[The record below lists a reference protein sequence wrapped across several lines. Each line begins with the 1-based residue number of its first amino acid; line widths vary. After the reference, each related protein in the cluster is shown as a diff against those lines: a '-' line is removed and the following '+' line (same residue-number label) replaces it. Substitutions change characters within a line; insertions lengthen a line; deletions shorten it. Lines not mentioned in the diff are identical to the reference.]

1 MRLLSRTIFRENFSN
16 AALGVVLFTSVLF
29 LPLAKDL
36 FEYLVRS
43 SGPTR
48 TVAYLFA
55 LVLPQALPFAI
66 PLGVLV
72 GTLLTLSR
80 MSADGEIT
88 AMRAAGVPG
97 RKAAPPI
104 LAVGFLAMLVTAA
117 ASLWLT
123 PWSIG
128 ERFRIANQ
136 LAASQL
142 TADVQPRI
150 FAEQFPDR
158 LLYVGD
164 VSNPGGGPVSLWT
177 RVFIADVTPLADRK
191 PGQTDRGDTPLVK
204 LAPAALAVADVPNN
218 RIQLSL
224 RDANT
229 YEAGKDNTYNIN
241 TSPYDS
247 EGLQAQ
253 RPADRSPSRTTSELP
268 TFPLYRLAYRSHGED
283 PAKVLEAR
291 VELQQRLAFPL
302 ACLLLTLAGIPL
314 GITSK
319 RGGKSSAVV
328 LTFAIF
334 FVYYIGMLSL
344 SKMARQGSL
353 PAEIAVWTP
362 NLAFTLLGLAMMARL
377 ESPGDRDYL
386 GRLTAFLR
394 RAGQRQQRGAGRRK
408 QRSWTLRIPLLVQ
421 IIDTYILAGF
431 FFYFAALL
439 VSFVLMYQF
448 FQFFTL
454 LSDMIKNN
462 IPMSHML
469 SYHFFLTPRLV
480 YQFTPVA
487 VLAAVLVVFGV
498 MAKNNEVTAFKAC
511 GISVYRLAA
520 PVLAGGL
527 FLSGSLFAF
536 DHYWLPAAD
545 RRQDRL
551 YSEIKNKA
559 PQTYLRT
566 DNKWVYGLHDR
577 VYYYK
582 YFVQAEQAMLGVNV
596 YEIDPV
602 HFRLTRHISA
612 EKARWE
618 PNLNKWVF
626 ENGWSRDFK
635 EDRVAAFDNFPGG
648 TRTFDE
654 LEEKPDYFMKEKTQP
669 LQMNFYELEAE
680 IAALKQSGF
689 PDHCAASPVAEEI
702 FGAAVRAD
710 SGDCVGAV
718 RVQGRQP
725 RRHGRRRHQLRD
737 LHRLLGPGPVF
748 RTGGGPEPVVAGS
761 GGVVAGR
768 NFLAGRAVLHGTHT
782 DVKGTAAGRSAT
794 CHFRAFERMSAETPN
809 PSRDRRERSFGR
821 GGR

>member
-16 AALGVVLFTSVLF
+16 ASLGVVLFTSVLF
-29 LPLAKDL
+29 LPLAKSL

-43 SGPTR
+43 SGPPR

-80 MSADGEIT
+80 MSADGEVT

-97 RKAAPPI
+97 RTAAPPI
-104 LAVGFLAMLVTAA
+104 LVVGFLAMLVTAA

-136 LAASQL
+136 LAASEL
-142 TADVQPRI
+142 TADVQERL
-150 FAEQFPDR
+150 FAEQFPDHV
-158 LLYVGD
+158 LYVGS
-164 VSNPGGGPVSLWT
+164 VSNPGGGQVSRWT
-177 RVFIADVTPLADRK
+177 RVFIADITPPENRK
-191 PGQTDRGDTPLVK
+191 PGQGDRGDTPEVT
-204 LAPAALAVADVPNN
+204 LAPTALALADVPNN
-218 RIQLSL
+218 RIQISL
-224 RDANT
+224 VDADS
-229 YEAGKDNTYNIN
+229 YELGKDNTYN
-241 TSPYDS
+241 TSS
-247 EGLQAQ
+247 NIATLEALQAQ
-253 RPADRSPSRTTSELP
+253 RPAEKSPSRTTSEYP

-302 ACLLLTLAGIPL
+302 ACLLLTLTGIPL

-319 RGGKSSAVV
+319 RGGKSAAVV

-334 FVYYIGMLSL
+334 FVYYIGILSL
-344 SKMARQGSL
+344 SKMARQGTL
-353 PAEIAVWTP
+353 PAEIAVWIP
-362 NLAFTLLGLAMMARL
+362 NLFFMVLGLAMMARL
-377 ESPGDRDYL
+377 EFPGDRDYL
-386 GRLTAFLR
+386 GRLMALVR
-394 RAGQRQQRGAGRRK
+394 RTGPRQPRGMGKLK
-408 QRSWTLRIPLLVQ
+408 QRSWTLRIPVLVQ

-431 FFYFAALL
+431 LFYFGLL
-439 VSFVLMYQF
+439 LMSFVLMYQF

-469 SYHFFLTPRLV
+469 TYHFFLTPRLI
-480 YQFTPVA
+480 YEFAPVA

-520 PVLAGGL
+520 PVLIGGL
-527 FLSGSLFAF
+527 LLSGSLFAF
-536 DHYWLPAAD
+536 DQNWLPAAD
-545 RRQDRL
+545 RRQDQL
-551 YSEIKNKA
+551 YNEIKNKA
-559 PQTYLRT
+559 PQTYQRP
-566 DNKWVYGLHDR
+566 DHKWVYGLHDR

-582 YFVQAEQAMLGVNV
+582 YFLPAENTMLGVNV

-602 HFRLTRHISA
+602 HFRLTRHIFA

-635 EDRVAAFDNFPGG
+635 GDRVGAFDPFAGG
-648 TRTFDE
+648 TRTFNE

-669 LQMNFYELEAE
+669 LQMNFYELQAE
-680 IAALKQSGF
+680 ISDLKQSGF
-689 PDHCAASPVAEEI
+689 PTTPLEVELQKKFSTPLFALI
-702 FGAAVRAD
+702 
-710 SGDCVGAV
+710 
-718 RVQGRQP
+718 
-725 RRHGRRRHQLRD
+725 
-737 LHRLLGPGPVF
+737 
-748 RTGGGPEPVVAGS
+748 
-761 GGVVAGR
+761 
-768 NFLAGRAVLHGTHT
+768 LAIVS
-782 DVKGTAAGRSAT
+782 VP
-794 CHFRAFERMSAETPN
+794 FAF
-809 PSRDRRERSFGR
+809 R
-821 GGR
+821 GGNRGAMAGVGISIGIYVVYYGLDHLFEQVGDLSQLSPAVAAWSPDLIFSLVGLYFMARMRT

>member
-16 AALGVVLFTSVLF
+16 ASLGVVLFTSVLF
-29 LPLAKDL
+29 LPLAKSL

-43 SGPTR
+43 TGPPR

-97 RKAAPPI
+97 RTAAPPI
-104 LAVGFLAMLVTAA
+104 LVVGFLAMLVTAA

-136 LAASQL
+136 LAASEL
-142 TADVQPRI
+142 TADVQERL
-150 FAEQFPDR
+150 FAEQFPDHV
-158 LLYVGD
+158 LYVGS
-164 VSNPGGGPVSLWT
+164 VSNPGGGQVSRWT
-177 RVFIADVTPLADRK
+177 RVFMADITPPENRK
-191 PGQTDRGDTPLVK
+191 PGEGDRGDSPLVT
-204 LAPAALAVADVPNN
+204 LAPTALALADVPNN
-218 RIQLSL
+218 RIQISL
-224 RDANT
+224 VGADT
-229 YEAGKDNTYNIN
+229 YELGKDNDYN
-241 TSPYDS
+241 TSSDVS
-247 EGLQAQ
+247 TLQALQAQ
-253 RPADRSPSRTTSELP
+253 RPAEKSPSRTTSELP

-302 ACLLLTLAGIPL
+302 ACLLLTLTGIPL

-344 SKMARQGSL
+344 SKMARQGTL
-353 PAEIAVWTP
+353 PAEIAVWIP
-362 NLAFTLLGLAMMARL
+362 NVFFMLLGLAMMARL
-377 ESPGDRDYL
+377 EFPGDRDYL
-386 GRLTAFLR
+386 GRLMALFR
-394 RAGQRQQRGAGRRK
+394 RTGQRQPRGTGRLK
-408 QRSWTLRIPLLVQ
+408 QRSWTLRIPVLVQ
-421 IIDTYILAGF
+421 IIDTYILTGF
-431 FFYFAALL
+431 LFYFGLL
-439 VSFVLMYQF
+439 LMSFVLMYQF

-469 SYHFFLTPRLV
+469 SYHFFLTPRLI
-480 YQFTPVA
+480 YEFAPVA

-520 PVLAGGL
+520 PVLVGGL
-527 FLSGSLFAF
+527 LLSGSLFAF
-536 DHYWLPAAD
+536 DQNWLPAAD
-545 RRQDRL
+545 RRQDQL
-551 YSEIKNKA
+551 YNEIKNKA
-559 PQTYLRT
+559 PQTYQRP
-566 DNKWVYGLHDR
+566 DHKWVYGLHDR

-582 YFVQAEQAMLGVNV
+582 YFLPAENTMLGVNV

-602 HFRLTRHISA
+602 HFRLTRHIFA

-635 EDRVAAFDNFPGG
+635 GDRVGAFDPFAGS
-648 TRTFDE
+648 TRTFNE

-669 LQMNFYELEAE
+669 LQMNFYELQAE
-680 IAALKQSGF
+680 IADLKQSGF
-689 PDHCAASPVAEEI
+689 PTTPLEVELQKKFSTPLFALI
-702 FGAAVRAD
+702 LAVV
-710 SGDCVGAV
+710 SV
-718 RVQGRQP
+718 P
-725 RRHGRRRHQLRD
+725 
-737 LHRLLGPGPVF
+737 F
-748 RTGGGPEPVVAGS
+748 
-761 GGVVAGR
+761 
-768 NFLAGRAVLHGTHT
+768 
-782 DVKGTAAGRSAT
+782 
-794 CHFRAFERMSAETPN
+794 AF
-809 PSRDRRERSFGR
+809 R
-821 GGR
+821 GGNRGAMAGVGISIGIYVVYYGLDHLFEQVGDLSQLSPAMAAWSPDLIFSLVGLYFMARMRT

>member
-1 MRLLSRTIFRENFSN
+1 MRLLSRTIFRENFSS
-16 AALGVVLFTSVLF
+16 AALGIVLFTSVLF

-43 SGPTR
+43 SGPPR

-88 AMRAAGVPG
+88 AMRAAGIPG
-97 RKAAPPI
+97 RRAAPPI
-104 LAVGFLAMLVTAA
+104 LTVGFLAMLVTAA

-128 ERFRIANQ
+128 ERYRIANQ

-142 TADVQPRI
+142 TADVQPRV

-158 LLYVGD
+158 ILYVGS
-164 VSNPGGGPVSLWT
+164 VSNPGGGAVSGWT
-177 RVFIADVTPLADRK
+177 RVFVADVTPLENRK
-191 PGQTDRGDTPLVK
+191 PGQTDRGDTPLVT
-204 LAPAALAVADVPNN
+204 LAPDAIALADVPNN

-224 RDANT
+224 HNWT
-229 YEAGKDNTYNIN
+229 NYEVGKDNTYNIDN
-241 TSPYDS
+241 SPFNS

-253 RPADRSPSRTTSELP
+253 RPAERSPSRTTSELP

-291 VELQQRLAFPL
+291 VELQQRLALPL
-302 ACLLLTLAGIPL
+302 ACLLLTLAGVPL

-328 LTFAIF
+328 LTMLIA
-334 FVYYIGMLSL
+334 FVYFIGMLSL
-344 SKMARQGSL
+344 NKMARQGTL
-353 PAEIAVWTP
+353 PAEIAVWIP
-362 NLAFTLLGLAMMARL
+362 NLAFTLLGLAMMSRL

-386 GRLTAFLR
+386 GRLAAFFR
-394 RAGQRQQRGAGRRK
+394 GFGQGRQQPARGAARKRR

-421 IIDTYILAGF
+421 VIDTYILAGF
-431 FFYFAALL
+431 LFYFVLLL
-439 VSFVLMYQF
+439 VSFVLMYHF

-520 PVLAGGL
+520 PVLIGGL

-536 DHYWLPAAD
+536 DHYWLPSAD
-545 RRQDRL
+545 RRQDQL

-559 PQTYLRT
+559 PQTYLRP
-566 DNKWVYGLHDR
+566 DHKWVYGLHDR

-582 YFVQAEQAMLGVNV
+582 YFLQAEHTMLGVNV
-596 YEIDPV
+596 FEIDPV
-602 HFRLTRHISA
+602 HFRLTKHISA

-626 ENGWSRDFK
+626 ENGWSRGFK
-635 EDRVAAFDNFPGG
+635 GDKVGAFDSFPGG

-669 LQMNFYELEAE
+669 LQMNFYELQTE
-680 IAALKQSGF
+680 IADLQQSGF
-689 PDHCAASPVAEEI
+689 PTIALQVQLQKKFSAPLFALILAIVSVPFAFKGGNRGAMAGVGISFLIFITYWGLDQFFEQVGNLNQLSPAVAAWSPDVM
-702 FGAAVRAD
+702 F
-710 SGDCVGAV
+710 SLVGLYFMA
-718 RVQGRQP
+718 RM
-725 RRHGRRRHQLRD
+725 
-737 LHRLLGPGPVF
+737 
-748 RTGGGPEPVVAGS
+748 RT
-761 GGVVAGR
+761 
-768 NFLAGRAVLHGTHT
+768 
-782 DVKGTAAGRSAT
+782 
-794 CHFRAFERMSAETPN
+794 
-809 PSRDRRERSFGR
+809 
-821 GGR
+821 

>member
-1 MRLLSRTIFRENFSN
+1 MRKLSRTIFRENFSS
-16 AALGVVLFTSVLF
+16 AALGVVLFTVVLF

-36 FEYLVRS
+36 FEYLARS
-43 SGPTR
+43 SSPR

-66 PLGVLV
+66 PLGVLT

-88 AMRAAGVPG
+88 AMRASGIPG
-97 RKAAPPI
+97 RRAAPPI
-104 LAVGFLAMLVTAA
+104 LTVGFLAMLVTAA

-128 ERFRIANQ
+128 ERFRVENQ

-142 TADVQPRI
+142 TADVQERV

-158 LLYVGD
+158 LLYVAS
-164 VSNPGGGPVSLWT
+164 VSNPGGGSVSRWS

-191 PGQTDRGDTPLVK
+191 PGQAERGDAPLVK
-204 LAPAALAVADVPNN
+204 LAPEALAKPDVPNN
-218 RIQLSL
+218 RIQIFL
-224 RDANT
+224 RDETT
-229 YEAGKDNTYNIN
+229 YYVGKDSKYNMN
-241 TSPYDS
+241 TSPSDS
-247 EGLQAQ
+247 EALQAQ
-253 RPADRSPSRTTSELP
+253 RPAERSPSRTTSELP
-268 TFPLYRLAYRSHGED
+268 TFPLYRLAYRGHGQD

-291 VELQQRLAFPL
+291 VEIQQRLAFPM
-302 ACLLLTLAGIPL
+302 ACLLLTLAGVPL
-314 GITSK
+314 GITSR

-328 LTFAIF
+328 LTMAIF

-344 SKMARQGSL
+344 SKMARQGTL
-353 PAEIAVWTP
+353 PAEIAIWIP
-362 NLAFTLLGLAMMARL
+362 NLAFTLLGLAMLARL

-394 RAGQRQQRGAGRRK
+394 GVKPWRREHSAPRGAGKIK
-408 QRSWTLRIPLLVQ
+408 QRSWTLRFPVLVQ
-421 IIDTYILAGF
+421 IIDTYVLSGF
-431 FFYFAALL
+431 LFYFVVLL

-448 FQFFTL
+448 YGFFTL

-487 VLAAVLVVFGV
+487 VMAAVLVVFGV

-520 PVLAGGL
+520 PVLLGGL
-527 FLSGSLFAF
+527 LLSGGLFAF
-536 DHYWLPAAD
+536 DHYWLPEAD
-545 RRQDRL
+545 RRQDQL

-559 PQTYLRT
+559 PQTYLRP
-566 DNKWVYGLHDR
+566 DHKWVYGLHDR

-582 YFVQAEQAMLGVNV
+582 YFLQAENAMLGVNV

-635 EDRVAAFDNFPGG
+635 GDRFGAVDAFPGG
-648 TRTFDE
+648 TRTFEE
-654 LEEKPDYFMKEKTQP
+654 LEEKPDYFIKEKTQP
-669 LQMNFYELEAE
+669 LQMNFYELQAE
-680 IAALKQSGF
+680 IADLKQSGF
-689 PDHCAASPVAEEI
+689 PTTSLEVQLQKKFSVPLFALILAIVSVPFAFKGGNRDAMSGVGISFAIFMIYYSMDRLFEQVGDLSQLSPAVAAWSPDVI
-702 FGAAVRAD
+702 F
-710 SGDCVGAV
+710 SLVGLYFMA
-718 RVQGRQP
+718 RI
-725 RRHGRRRHQLRD
+725 
-737 LHRLLGPGPVF
+737 
-748 RTGGGPEPVVAGS
+748 RT
-761 GGVVAGR
+761 
-768 NFLAGRAVLHGTHT
+768 
-782 DVKGTAAGRSAT
+782 
-794 CHFRAFERMSAETPN
+794 
-809 PSRDRRERSFGR
+809 
-821 GGR
+821 

>member
-1 MRLLSRTIFRENFSN
+1 MRLLSRTIFRENFSS
-16 AALGVVLFTSVLF
+16 AALGIVLFTLVVF
-29 LPLAKDL
+29 LPLSRNL
-36 FEYLVRS
+36 FEYLVRNTGS
-43 SGPTR
+43 PR
-48 TVAYLFA
+48 EVLYLFA

-97 RKAAPPI
+97 RRAAPPI
-104 LAVGFLAMLVTAA
+104 LAVGSLAMLITGA

-128 ERFRIANQ
+128 ESFRVANQ

-142 TADVQPRI
+142 TADVQPRV

-164 VSNPGGGPVSLWT
+164 VRNPGGGRVSRWT
-177 RVFIADVTPLADRK
+177 HVFVADVTPLEDRK
-191 PGQTDRGDTPLVK
+191 PGQADRGDTPLVT
-204 LAPAALAVADVPNN
+204 LAPDALALADPPNN

-224 RDANT
+224 SDGNT
-229 YEAGKDNTYNIN
+229 YELGKDNTYNID
-241 TSPYDS
+241 TSPFNS
-247 EGLQAQ
+247 EALQAQ
-253 RPADRSPSRTTSELP
+253 RPAERSPSRTTSELP

-302 ACLLLTLAGIPL
+302 ACVLLTLAGIPL

-328 LTFAIF
+328 LTLAIA
-334 FVYYIGMLSL
+334 FVYFIAMGGLN
-344 SKMARQGSL
+344 KMARQGTL

-362 NLAFTLLGLAMMARL
+362 NLLFTLLGLVTLARL

-386 GRLTAFLR
+386 GRLAAFIG
-394 RAGQRQQRGAGRRK
+394 RARPWCREQSASRGTGKLK
-408 QRSWTLRIPLLVQ
+408 QRSWSLRIPVLVQ

-431 FFYFAALL
+431 LFYFVLL
-439 VSFVLMYQF
+439 LLSFVLMYQV

-480 YQFTPVA
+480 YQFAPVA

-520 PVLAGGL
+520 PVLIGGL

-545 RRQDRL
+545 RRQDQL
-551 YSEIKNKA
+551 YNEIKNKA
-559 PQTYLRT
+559 PQTYLRP
-566 DNKWVYGLHDR
+566 DHKWVYGLHDR

-582 YFVQAEQAMLGVNV
+582 YFLQAERTMLGVNV

-635 EDRVAAFDNFPGG
+635 GDKVGAFNPFPGG
-648 TRTFDE
+648 ARTFDE

-669 LQMNFYELEAE
+669 LQMNFYELQAE
-680 IAALKQSGF
+680 IADLKQSGF
-689 PDHCAASPVAEEI
+689 DTIALQVQLQKKFSAPLFALILAIVSVPFAFKGGNRGAMAGGFISFLIVIAYWSTDRLFEEVGNLNQLTPTVAAWSPDVI
-702 FGAAVRAD
+702 F
-710 SGDCVGAV
+710 SLVGLYFMA
-718 RVQGRQP
+718 RM
-725 RRHGRRRHQLRD
+725 
-737 LHRLLGPGPVF
+737 
-748 RTGGGPEPVVAGS
+748 RT
-761 GGVVAGR
+761 
-768 NFLAGRAVLHGTHT
+768 
-782 DVKGTAAGRSAT
+782 
-794 CHFRAFERMSAETPN
+794 
-809 PSRDRRERSFGR
+809 
-821 GGR
+821 

>member
-1 MRLLSRTIFRENFSN
+1 MRLLSRTIFRENFSS

-43 SGPTR
+43 SGPPR

-88 AMRAAGVPG
+88 AMRAAGIPG

-128 ERFRIANQ
+128 ERYRIANQ

-142 TADVQPRI
+142 TADVQPRV

-158 LLYVGD
+158 LLYVQE
-164 VSNPGGGPVSLWT
+164 VSNPGGGRVSRWT
-177 RVFIADVTPLADRK
+177 HVFIADVTPIENRA
-191 PGQTDRGDTPLVK
+191 PGQADRGDTPLVT
-204 LAPAALAVADVPNN
+204 LAPDALAVADVPNN
-218 RIQLSL
+218 RIQLSM
-224 RDANT
+224 RDGNT
-229 YEAGKDNTYNIN
+229 YEVGKDNNYSTF
-241 TSPYDS
+241 TSPFDS
-247 EGLQAQ
+247 KGLQAQ
-253 RPADRSPSRTTSELP
+253 RPAERSPSRTTSELP

-328 LTFAIF
+328 LTFAIA
-334 FVYYIGMLSL
+334 FVYFIAMGGLN
-344 SKMARQGSL
+344 KMARQGTL

-362 NLAFTLLGLAMMARL
+362 NLFFTVLGLAMMARL
-377 ESPGDRDYL
+377 ELPGDRDYL
-386 GRLTAFLR
+386 GRLTAFVR
-394 RAGQRQQRGAGRRK
+394 RTVLGRRQQYAPRGLGRLK
-408 QRSWTLRIPLLVQ
+408 QRSWGLRIPVLVQ
-421 IIDTYILAGF
+421 IIDTYILTGF
-431 FFYFAALL
+431 LFYFVLLL
-439 VSFVLMYQF
+439 VSFVLMYHF

-480 YQFTPVA
+480 YQFAPVA
-487 VLAAVLVVFGV
+487 VLVAVLVVFGV

-511 GISVYRLAA
+511 GISLYRLAA
-520 PVLAGGL
+520 PVLLGGL

-536 DHYWLPAAD
+536 DYYWLPAAD
-545 RRQDRL
+545 RRQDQL

-559 PQTYLRT
+559 PQTYLRP
-566 DNKWVYGLHDR
+566 DHKWVYGLHDR

-582 YFVQAEQAMLGVNV
+582 YFLQAENAMLSVNV

-635 EDRVAAFDNFPGG
+635 GDRVGAFDSFAGG
-648 TRTFDE
+648 TRTFNE
-654 LEEKPDYFMKEKTQP
+654 LEEKPEYFMKEKTQP
-669 LQMNFYELEAE
+669 LQMNFHELQAE
-680 IAALKQSGF
+680 IADLKQSGF
-689 PDHCAASPVAEEI
+689 VDTIALQVQLQKKFSTPLFALILAIVSVPFA
-702 FGAAVRAD
+702 FKGGNRGAM
-710 SGDCVGAV
+710 
-718 RVQGRQP
+718 
-725 RRHGRRRHQLRD
+725 
-737 LHRLLGPGPVF
+737 
-748 RTGGGPEPVVAGS
+748 
-761 GGVVAGR
+761 GGVGVSIAIYIAYSGLDYLFEQVG
-768 NFLAGRAVLHGTHT
+768 NLNQLSPAM
-782 DVKGTAAGRSAT
+782 AAWSPGVIFSLVGLYFMA
-794 CHFRAFERMSAETPN
+794 RMRT
-809 PSRDRRERSFGR
+809 
-821 GGR
+821 

>member
-1 MRLLSRTIFRENFSN
+1 MRLLSRTIFRENFSS
-16 AALGVVLFTSVLF
+16 AALGIVLFTSVLF

-43 SGPTR
+43 SGSPR

-88 AMRAAGVPG
+88 AMRAAGIPG
-97 RKAAPPI
+97 RRAAPPI

-128 ERFRIANQ
+128 ERYRVANQ

-142 TADVQPRI
+142 TADVQPRM
-150 FAEQFPDR
+150 FAEQFPNT
-158 LLYVGD
+158 LLYVQD
-164 VSNPGGGPVSLWT
+164 VSNPGGGRVSRWT
-177 RVFIADVTPLADRK
+177 RVFIADVTPLEDRK
-191 PGQTDRGDTPLVK
+191 PGQADRGDTPLVT
-204 LAPAALAVADVPNN
+204 LAPEALAVADVPNN

-224 RDANT
+224 VDGDS
-229 YEAGKDNTYNIN
+229 YELGKDNTYNIASN
-241 TSPYDS
+241 IANS
-247 EGLQAQ
+247 EELQAQ
-253 RPADRSPSRTTSELP
+253 RPAERSPSRTTSELP
-268 TFPLYRLAYRSHGED
+268 TFPLYRLAYRGHGED

-302 ACLLLTLAGIPL
+302 ACVLLTLAGIPL

-353 PAEIAVWTP
+353 PAEIAVWIP
-362 NLAFTLLGLAMMARL
+362 NLFFTLLGLAMIARL

-394 RAGQRQQRGAGRRK
+394 RARPHPPRGIGRLK
-408 QRSWTLRIPLLVQ
+408 QRSWTLRIPVLVQ
-421 IIDTYILAGF
+421 IIDTYVLAGF
-431 FFYFAALL
+431 FFYFVLLL
-439 VSFVLMYQF
+439 VAFVLMYQF
-448 FQFFTL
+448 YLFFTL

-480 YQFTPVA
+480 YQLAPVA

-511 GISVYRLAA
+511 GISLYRLAA
-520 PVLAGGL
+520 PVLIGGL
-527 FLSGSLFAF
+527 LLSAGLFAF
-536 DHYWLPAAD
+536 DYYWLPTAD
-545 RRQDRL
+545 RRQAQL
-551 YSEIKNKA
+551 YNEIKNKA
-559 PQTYLRT
+559 PQTYLRP
-566 DNKWVYGLHDR
+566 DHKWVYGLHDR
-577 VYYYK
+577 VFYYK
-582 YFVQAEQAMLGVNV
+582 YFLQAENAMTGVNV

-635 EDRVAAFDNFPGG
+635 GDRVGAFDSFPGG
-648 TRTFDE
+648 ARTFDE
-654 LEEKPDYFMKEKTQP
+654 LEEKPDYFMKEQTQP
-669 LQMNFYELEAE
+669 LQMNFYELKAE
-680 IAALKQSGF
+680 IADLKRSGFVDTVALEVQLQKKFSTPLFALILAIVSVPFAFKGGNRDAMAGVGISFAIFMIYWGMDRLFEPMGDLKQLTPAVAAWS
-689 PDHCAASPVAEEI
+689 PDVI
-702 FGAAVRAD
+702 F
-710 SGDCVGAV
+710 SLVGLYFMA
-718 RVQGRQP
+718 RM
-725 RRHGRRRHQLRD
+725 
-737 LHRLLGPGPVF
+737 
-748 RTGGGPEPVVAGS
+748 RT
-761 GGVVAGR
+761 
-768 NFLAGRAVLHGTHT
+768 
-782 DVKGTAAGRSAT
+782 
-794 CHFRAFERMSAETPN
+794 
-809 PSRDRRERSFGR
+809 
-821 GGR
+821 